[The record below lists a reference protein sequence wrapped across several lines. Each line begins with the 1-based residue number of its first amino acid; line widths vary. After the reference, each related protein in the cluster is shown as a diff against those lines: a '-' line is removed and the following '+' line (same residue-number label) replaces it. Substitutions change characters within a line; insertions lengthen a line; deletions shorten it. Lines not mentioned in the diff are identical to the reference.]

1 MSIDLGI
8 FACRF
13 HECLHEEIYKVQFVK
28 SLPLRLIKAAMILK
42 KLKLW
47 TISLASRRTASY
59 WLGFISFIESSVFP
73 IPVDVL
79 YIPMALV
86 RPLQAY
92 RYAFIATLCSV
103 LGGILGWF
111 IGHFAYDTLAKPIL
125 EFYGKVEIFQSLK
138 SNISLQFL
146 IILLITSGFLHLPPI
161 KIVTILA
168 GVMNVHLELFILICI
183 FARGA
188 RFYLLAWLIQRFGEQ
203 AMNFLSRHFKW
214 IILIGCVSVL
224 LFYGFFV
231 AFVNKHLLF

>member
-1 MSIDLGI
+1 
-8 FACRF
+8 
-13 HECLHEEIYKVQFVK
+13 
-28 SLPLRLIKAAMILK
+28 MILK

-47 TISLASRRTASY
+47 TISLASRRTAPY

-79 YIPMALV
+79 YLPMALV

-92 RYAFIATLCSV
+92 RYALIATLCSV

-125 EFYGKVEIFQSLK
+125 EFYGKVESFQSLQ
-138 SNISLQFL
+138 SNTTLQFL
-146 IILLITSGFLHLPPI
+146 IILMISSGFLHLPPI

-168 GVMNVHLELFILICI
+168 GAMSVHLGLFILICI
-183 FARGA
+183 LARGA
-188 RFYLLAWLIQRFGEQ
+188 RFYLLAWLVQRFGKQ
-203 AMNFLSRHFKW
+203 AMDFISRYFKW
-214 IILIGCVSVL
+214 IVLIGCVSVL
-224 LFYGFFV
+224 LIYGFSI